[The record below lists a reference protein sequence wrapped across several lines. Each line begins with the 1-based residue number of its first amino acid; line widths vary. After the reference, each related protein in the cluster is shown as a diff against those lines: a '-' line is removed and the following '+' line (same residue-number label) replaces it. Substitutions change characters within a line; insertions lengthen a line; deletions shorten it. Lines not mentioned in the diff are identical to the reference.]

1 MKEPAH
7 ASKIAAKVEN
17 QKHHNATVKAP
28 AMHKQIQATKE
39 EEKKDDAAVKKEEA
53 AAPAPASATKAE
65 AAAGATGTVAAK
77 AKSSDDDMFAEMK
90 EMNTFGTEEDKAL
103 SGQLDGEALV
113 KSIGTV
119 LGRDVSKEVKNATPG
134 WVTGKWFKKQGME
147 GAGDIE

>member
-1 MKEPAH
+1 M
-7 ASKIAAKVEN
+7 N
-17 QKHHNATVKAP
+17 
-28 AMHKQIQATKE
+28 KQIQAHKPDDAAPKEDAKAAAPAKE
-39 EEKKDDAAVKKEEA
+39 EEKKDA
-53 AAPAPASATKAE
+53 AAPKEDKAKAPESSTKAE
-65 AAAGATGTVAAK
+65 AAAGAGTVAKAK
-77 AKSSDDDMFAEMK
+77 ASDDDMFAEMK